1 MLSRAREFDAFICYK
16 FDTDNHYVIY
26 DIMENLEKL
35 CDPPLKLFIHGR
47 DFIPGIPIVD
57 NIKGAIAKSNSA
69 IIIMSQA
76 FIDSDSGPKEF
87 AHCYLERMNEPV
99 FTIFMILMQ
108 PAECLSN
115 LSGYMQSFMES

>member
-1 MLSRAREFDAFICYK
+1 MISWRIG
-16 FDTDNHYVIY
+16 
-26 DIMENLEKL
+26 KL

-57 NIKGAIAKSNSA
+57 NIKSAIAKSNSA
-69 IIIMSQA
+69 IIIMFQA
-76 FIDSDSGPKEF
+76 FIDSDWGPEEF
-87 AHCYLERMNEPV
+87 AHCYLESMNDSA

-115 LSGYMQSFMES
+115 LSGYMQSFMESRTYLSKYDPQLYQLH